1 MAAKK
6 LMAFL
11 NIAAFLPKY
20 LISRG
25 SVTTPTIIKVVMNT
39 AITAYDAPFEI
50 RDAAIGYETNPGIR
64 VTEPIIAAIKNPD
77 TPEPGPIY
85 SSMMSC
91 GIKKSSMLIKT
102 SIFMNDGAMP
112 KNIATP
118 FFKAALVLF
127 LSRINDA
134 SNEIA
139 ATDAK
144 IRALLTINSTR
155 PKAAFQGCS

>member
-1 MAAKK
+1 MRAATKFR
-6 LMAFL
+6 AFR

-64 VTEPIIAAIKNPD
+64 VIEPTMAAIKNPD

-91 GIKKSSMLIKT
+91 GIKKSSKLIKT

-112 KNIATP
+112 KNIVTP

-127 LSRINDA
+127 LSRMNEA

-139 ATDAK
+139 AIDAK
-144 IRALLTINSTR
+144 IKVLLAIGFTSQ
-155 PKAAFQGCS
+155 PACPQ